1 MHVTTTDLGI
11 SLSHP
16 LDHIRKFAFV
26 YPSIPSRPSILIVFS
41 SPALQAAH
49 MIAAA
54 NQDSLQVMSTDAQDY
69 QCRWGDCKHATES
82 TLSVSPDR
90 KLA

>member
-49 MIAAA
+49 TIATA
-54 NQDSLQVMSTDAQDY
+54 NETPFKLQVQIPKVINLD
-69 QCRWGDCKHATES
+69 GEI
-82 TLSVSPDR
+82 VNV
-90 KLA
+90 